1 MYYCLDVWFFITFE
15 MLLSVTAL
23 LLLLYMEY
31 LVYKKKGKKKL
42 KTSLWLSWL
51 RNSGAERR
59 LPVPSVSAV
68 TVCVYI
74 PVILFHNFISTF
86 L

>member
-42 KTSLWLSWL
+42 K
-51 RNSGAERR
+51 N
-59 LPVPSVSAV
+59 
-68 TVCVYI
+68 
-74 PVILFHNFISTF
+74 
-86 L
+86 